1 MSIAWKF
8 LNADRIEVVPSS
20 RRRAWNNL
28 MIDLLA
34 NSSRDDT
41 YRTGVNRANVEY
53 FDYNTPIIYEVT
65 DENYLISSEFMNKA
79 LNRPSRTVA
88 PIGISSLQI
97 ALVFI
102 CSVILSLIAALVPYQ
117 DNNSSRPWMTR

>member
-1 MSIAWKF
+1 
-8 LNADRIEVVPSS
+8 
-20 RRRAWNNL
+20 

-34 NSSRDDT
+34 DSSRDDT
-41 YRTGVNRANVEY
+41 YRTGVNKANVEY

-79 LNRPSRTVA
+79 LNRPSRAVV

-102 CSVILSLIAALVPYQ
+102 CSVILSLIAALVQYQ
-117 DNNSSRPWMTR
+117 NTSPPRPWIAQ